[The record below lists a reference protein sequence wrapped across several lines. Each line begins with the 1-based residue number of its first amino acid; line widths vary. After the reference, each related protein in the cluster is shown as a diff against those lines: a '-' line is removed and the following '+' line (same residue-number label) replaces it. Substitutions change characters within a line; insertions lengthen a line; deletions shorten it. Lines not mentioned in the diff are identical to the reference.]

1 MDDLDAEETALKIK
15 RLRQKLKWQPKHEF
29 KFRKTSPEI
38 RKMFLSEIRNCKLE
52 ISLVVLN
59 KNDIAS
65 NKEFKNDSSKL
76 YNLVILKS
84 IQPFRERLKSAYIHI
99 DGESGIAYR
108 RNVKTFFRKNLPKN
122 AMKDLRHK
130 DSGGDNLIQLAD
142 MIVGA
147 ARRSVERDK
156 DSSYLKIINKR
167 IVSFE
172 TSL

>member
-1 MDDLDAEETALKIK
+1 
-15 RLRQKLKWQPKHEF
+15 
-29 KFRKTSPEI
+29 
-38 RKMFLSEIRNCKLE
+38 MFLSEIRNCKLE